1 MTDRTV
7 PAVATGPAPCH
18 RPGMRMYVASLIAV
32 AALGCSKPKPAA
44 TTPPPAPAEPVT
56 DAGTDPA
63 PAPSA
68 TPTDAE
74 LDEMFGQTVV
84 FLEDLGVAVD
94 ANQANCGA
102 MATAITAALDKHQP
116 LLAKAKQF
124 EGNQDV
130 DAKADAYMDAH
141 KDRVMA
147 ATAKLQPGL
156 EKCGGDPAV
165 QAAMAKFD
173 SM

>member
-1 MTDRTV
+1 
-7 PAVATGPAPCH
+7 
-18 RPGMRMYVASLIAV
+18 MRMFVASLIAV

-44 TTPPPAPAEPVT
+44 TTPPAPTEPAVT

-63 PAPSA
+63 TPPPAA

-74 LDEMFGQTVV
+74 LESMFEQTVV
-84 FLEDLGVAVD
+84 FLEELSVAVD
-94 ANQANCGA
+94 ANQASCGA
-102 MATAITAALDKHQP
+102 MATAITAAIDKHQP
-116 LLAKAKQF
+116 LLMKAKQL
-124 EGNQDV
+124 EGNQEV

-141 KDRVMA
+141 KDRVEA
-147 ATAKLQPGL
+147 ATGKLRPGL

-173 SM
+173 NM